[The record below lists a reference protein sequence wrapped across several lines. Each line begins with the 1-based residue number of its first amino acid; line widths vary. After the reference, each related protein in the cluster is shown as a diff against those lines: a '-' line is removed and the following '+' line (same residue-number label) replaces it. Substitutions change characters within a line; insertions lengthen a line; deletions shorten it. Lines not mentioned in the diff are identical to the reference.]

1 MVTAVK
7 YILCREL
14 VKDRARTDASGILML
29 QRWEPWCLLWLL
41 LLLLT
46 TIKTG
51 VKSGFKYCDKT
62 VSAHFTCSKH
72 ASFYRCLIFL
82 CWFSSLYNS
91 HVSDIFLLGIFTSL
105 IFCESQE
112 KGIANND
119 FRERI
124 NKIHCHG
131 GGFCYCLKYHW
142 STVKAARADCELAL
156 LPLVNISILF
166 MVPSCLVHSVS
177 SYGENL

>member
-1 MVTAVK
+1 MK

-14 VKDRARTDASGILML
+14 VKDGARTDASGILML
-29 QRWEPWCLLWLL
+29 QRWETRCLLWLL

-62 VSAHFTCSKH
+62 VSAHIARSKH
-72 ASFYRCLIFL
+72 ASFSCCLVFL

-91 HVSDIFLLGIFTSL
+91 HVSDIFLLGVLLPLS
-105 IFCESQE
+105 FCESQE

-119 FRERI
+119 VRERI

-131 GGFCYCLKYHW
+131 GGSCYCLNCHW
-142 STVKAARADCELAL
+142 SPGKAAGADCELAL
-156 LPLVNISILF
+156 FPLVTVSVLF
-166 MVPSCLVHSVS
+166 MVPFCLVHSVS